1 MKKYFLFRVEFW
13 LLWLMLLPGVFLRA
27 QNRSP
32 VAAPFG
38 GIREVLHPAL
48 PSGALQLE
56 GIHQGG
62 PWQEYELFYLDTL
75 FNIINSGVR
84 RMYGELNGRMF
95 ILTTIPAEVA
105 LGQYI
110 FLIPEQDTVLFD
122 ISRYVNPGYRGYEFD
137 ITPLRLLIQGPPTA
151 SAFIVIGD
159 QSAKLK
165 PDIDFILDLDSRGDG
180 DANNDGITHQRE
192 DQFIELVNWDDDP
205 IDISGWKILMDGS
218 VWHTFSPGSALE
230 PGRFLVV
237 FGGGSPAGI
246 PGQVAVA
253 NYGGIQGSTGLRYP
267 AGNITLW
274 DAGGQTVDSVEYDFP
289 ANFRQSSTRNPAA
302 RGEFVPHTAAISSGR
317 ALFSPGRTAQGDTTL
332 SGFISPNGRI
342 AINEI
347 HTDPS
352 PDNPRFPPA
361 VELLQSYPN
370 PFNTETVIEFT
381 VPERY
386 LFGVSVELII
396 FNSLGQKVRTLASGQ
411 RFPGTF
417 RLAWDGRN
425 DRGERLA
432 SGNYFSRL
440 IINEQK
446 KIGRM
451 VLVR

>member
-1 MKKYFLFRVEFW
+1 MKKQFLPCMG
-13 LLWLMLLPGVFLRA
+13 LLLLLTLTSSFFLRA
-27 QNRSP
+27 QT
-32 VAAPFG
+32 AAQHSG
-38 GIREVLHPAL
+38 VREELHPAL
-48 PSGALQLE
+48 PMGPLMLE
-56 GIHQGG
+56 GIQQGG

-84 RMYGELNGRMF
+84 RMYGELNGRKF
-95 ILTTIPAEVA
+95 ILTTNPAEVS
-105 LGQYI
+105 LGQYL

-122 ISRYVNPGYRGYEFD
+122 ISRYINPGALFD

-151 SAFIVIGD
+151 SAFIVVGD
-159 QSAKLK
+159 VKLK
-165 PDIDFILDLDSRGDG
+165 PDIDFILDLDARGDG

-192 DQFIELVNWDDDP
+192 DQFVELINWDDDP
-205 IDISGWKILMDGS
+205 VDMSGWKILMDGR
-218 VWHTFSPGSALE
+218 VWHVFPPGTALE
-230 PGRFLVV
+230 PGKFLVV
-237 FGGGSPAGI
+237 FGGGSPTGI
-246 PGQVAVA
+246 PGQVMIA

-267 AGNITLW
+267 AGTITLV
-274 DAGGQTVDSVEYDFP
+274 DAGGQALDSVDYDFP
-289 ANFRQSSTRNPAA
+289 VNFRQSYTRSPEAS
-302 RGEFVPHTAAISSGR
+302 GEFGPHTAAISSGR
-317 ALFSPGRTAQGDTTL
+317 ALFSPGRTARGDTTL
-332 SGFISPNGRI
+332 SGVLSPNGRI
-342 AINEI
+342 SINEI

-352 PDNPRFPPA
+352 PDNPQFPPA

-381 VPERY
+381 VPESY
-386 LFGVSVELII
+386 LFGAGVELII

-417 RLAWDGRN
+417 RLAWDGKN

-440 IINEQK
+440 IINDQK

>member
-1 MKKYFLFRVEFW
+1 MKKQFLPWIGLW
-13 LLWLMLLPGVFLRA
+13 LLLTMVASVFLQA
-27 QNRSP
+27 QSGSHP
-32 VAAPFG
+32 AARHG
-38 GIREVLHPAL
+38 GVREELHPVL
-48 PSGALQLE
+48 PAGPLKIE
-56 GIHQGG
+56 GIQQGG

-95 ILTTIPAEVA
+95 ILTTIPEEVA

-192 DQFIELVNWDDDP
+192 DQFVELVNWDDDP
-205 IDISGWKILMDGS
+205 IDISGWEILMDEN
-218 VWHTFSPGSALE
+218 VWHTFPPGTALG
-230 PGRFLVV
+230 PGKFLVI
-237 FGGGSPAGI
+237 FGGGLPAGI
-246 PGQVAVA
+246 PGEVGIA
-253 NYGGIQGSTGLRYP
+253 NYGGVQGSTGLRYP
-267 AGNITLW
+267 AGTITLN
-274 DAGGQTVDSVEYDFP
+274 DAGGQAVDSVDYDFP
-289 ANFRQSSTRNPAA
+289 ANFRQSYTRNPDAN
-302 RGEFVPHTAAISSGR
+302 GEFVPHTLAISSGR
-317 ALFSPGRTAQGDTTL
+317 ALFSPGRTARGDTAL
-332 SGFISPNGRI
+332 SGVISPNGRI
-342 AINEI
+342 SINEI
-347 HTDPS
+347 HADPS
-352 PDNPRFPPA
+352 PDNPQFPPA

-370 PFNTETVIEFT
+370 PFNSETVIEFT

-386 LFGVSVELII
+386 FFGVQVELII
-396 FNSLGQKVRTLASGQ
+396 FNTLGQKVRTLASGQ

-432 SGNYFSRL
+432 SGIYVSRL
-440 IINEQK
+440 IINDQK